1 MIKSAMS
8 WIALQ
13 LQLKL
18 SFIYNRV
25 STGFVRLS
33 AGNLSQNLKWRAR
46 SRKNVKNVSFDN
58 LLSKCNS
65 MSFLSENL
73 YEEFFSC
80 VLEIVEECSLSFQ
93 NDIF

>member
-1 MIKSAMS
+1 
-8 WIALQ
+8 
-13 LQLKL
+13 
-18 SFIYNRV
+18 
-25 STGFVRLS
+25 
-33 AGNLSQNLKWRAR
+33 
-46 SRKNVKNVSFDN
+46 
-58 LLSKCNS
+58 